1 MEYFDRAFEE
11 AADGKT
17 EVPLSLIGTALKR
30 MMPKFKIKRYGCKT
44 LGKLYE
50 KLDRY
55 ELVRT
60 EKGVAGAVRLKR

>member
-1 MEYFDRAFEE
+1 M
-11 AADGKT
+11 
-17 EVPLSLIGTALKR
+17 IGTALKR

-50 KLDRY
+50 KLERY

>member
-1 MEYFDRAFEE
+1 
-11 AADGKT
+11 
-17 EVPLSLIGTALKR
+17 

-50 KLDRY
+50 KLEHY